1 MFQDGEVMLMM
12 RELLLQSRRDE
23 QELMTK
29 TSISYMYMCV
39 KKLQDEISITIIIL
53 IILWYAKLYMIMYI
67 LEIFALTQ
75 YASAGLGTRW

>member
-1 MFQDGEVMLMM
+1 MLMM

-39 KKLQDEISITIIIL
+39 KKLQDEISITINNNYGMPSYI
-53 IILWYAKLYMIMYI
+53 MIMYI
-67 LEIFALTQ
+67 LEIVALTQ
-75 YASAGLGTRW
+75 YASAGLGGCMVGNL